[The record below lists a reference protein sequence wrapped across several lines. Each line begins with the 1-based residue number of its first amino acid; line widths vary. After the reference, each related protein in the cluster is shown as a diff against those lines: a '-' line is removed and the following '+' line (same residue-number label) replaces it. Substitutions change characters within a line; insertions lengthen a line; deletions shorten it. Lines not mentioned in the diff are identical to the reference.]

1 MKSRRSSIIS
11 ILVTAAI
18 LTVALTGLLLFAN
31 SRIRENAAESRS
43 SAVSSESSSEES
55 FEKTDKAA
63 ADKTPA
69 VKKVQP
75 SVPTPSEDPSEGIE
89 SPSAGEASVLNSEVS
104 EPEETPAETPEAAPA
119 DPPAETPAPEP
130 AVVTDPAGRII
141 PAEGEYLSDL
151 ETVLASTYVDES
163 QLDWDHLEKYFRSF
177 AISDPLFERIYG
189 NDRSYKTYC
198 TVPRE
203 DLRYIKLLYRDFDG
217 QTRIGEL
224 MVNYLVEDDIL
235 YIFEELYKASYPFNL
250 IVLVD
255 DFGADDDLSIAHN
268 NTSAFNYR
276 NITGGSTPSNHAYG
290 TAIDIN
296 PYNNP
301 YIIYDADGY
310 PSILD
315 EGAEAYLDRYAED
328 AYERHMINYSDPC
341 YQLFTERGWQWGGD
355 WSNPVDY
362 QHFEKPIY
370 P

>member
-1 MKSRRSSIIS
+1 M
-11 ILVTAAI
+11 
-18 LTVALTGLLLFAN
+18 
-31 SRIRENAAESRS
+31 
-43 SAVSSESSSEES
+43 
-55 FEKTDKAA
+55 
-63 ADKTPA
+63 ADTTPA

-75 SVPTPSEDPSEGIE
+75 SVPMPSKDPSEDIE
-89 SPSAGEASVLNSEVS
+89 SPSAEETSVLNPEVS
-104 EPEETPAETPEAAPA
+104 EPQEIPAETQEAAPA

-130 AVVTDPAGRII
+130 AIVTDPSGRII

-189 NDRSYKTYC
+189 DDRSYKTYC

-203 DLRYIKLLYRDFDG
+203 DLRYIKLLYRDFNG

-255 DFGADDDLSIAHN
+255 DFYADDDLSIAHN

-301 YIIYDADGY
+301 YIIYDADGS
-310 PSILD
+310 PSLLD

-328 AYERHMINYSDPC
+328 AYERHMINYSDLC